1 MQARRTLFPVNESTS
16 GEIKLNIVAT
26 QENQTEIEKLK
37 ALKDKA
43 LQENE
48 LISSSIGDS
57 ISQEQM
63 TSLDNESTSID
74 MSKELP
80 KLKEKEKEEVKV
92 QQYKK
97 ECQEVQKMKCPKKV
111 LMIC

>member
-1 MQARRTLFPVNESTS
+1 
-16 GEIKLNIVAT
+16 
-26 QENQTEIEKLK
+26 
-37 ALKDKA
+37 
-43 LQENE
+43 
-48 LISSSIGDS
+48 
-57 ISQEQM
+57 M